1 MAPAQ
6 ILTGRRK
13 IDFPVRWSVEI
24 HKEMHN
30 EKKIRLTG
38 AQLREIL
45 LQNRK
50 MRELL
55 AEWPARKIMMGY
67 EKDWDEKRR
76 RFFDDHPPVLDDQ
89 VQEES

>member
-1 MAPAQ
+1 
-6 ILTGRRK
+6 
-13 IDFPVRWSVEI
+13 
-24 HKEMHN
+24 MHN
-30 EKKIRLTG
+30 EKKVRLTG

-67 EKDWDEKRR
+67 EKDWDAKRR
-76 RFFDDHPPVLDDQ
+76 RFFDEHPPVLVDQ
-89 VQEES
+89 VHKGS